1 MTIELITREQYSTL
15 VAIQEKYKIL
25 TFQNEGYQYINK
37 KKFTE
42 EDWKA
47 FDIVTSI
54 LRECITGFTE
64 FNNFKIV
71 KKTGE
76 VKVRFQYNWTAD
88 DDDDNRVYYTG
99 VGYLLLT
106 TLVEGFRIV

>member
-1 MTIELITREQYSTL
+1 MTIELIPQEQYDTL

-25 TFQNEGYQYINK
+25 TFYNEGYQYINK

-47 FDIVTSI
+47 FDTVTAI
-54 LRECITGFTE
+54 LRESIVGFGE
-64 FNNFKIV
+64 FNNFKITE
-71 KKTGE
+71 KTGE

-88 DDDDNRVYYTG
+88 DDDNSRSYTG